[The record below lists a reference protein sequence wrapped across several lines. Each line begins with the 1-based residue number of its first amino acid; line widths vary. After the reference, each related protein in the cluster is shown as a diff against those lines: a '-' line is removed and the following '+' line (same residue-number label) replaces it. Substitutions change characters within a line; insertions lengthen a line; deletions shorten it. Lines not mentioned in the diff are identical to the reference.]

1 MGNNLGWGNS
11 PQMQQTSG
19 NSMVVFIN
27 DDAEAMNY
35 PIGPGYTVA
44 LVNANDQNN
53 GKLFIRSSESNGMP
67 KPARIFSIKE
77 ITPKPKDA
85 DSVSREEFE
94 TLTQEIGNLSS
105 QFRQV
110 LASLQQV
117 APAQPATAPTH
128 APANKGGKK
137 A

>member
-1 MGNNLGWGNS
+1 MGNNMGWNGG
-11 PQMQQTSG
+11 QMQQQG

-67 KPARIFSIKE
+67 KPARIFAIKE
-77 ITPKPKDA
+77 ITPKPKDDNA
-85 DSVSREEFE
+85 VSREEFE
-94 TLTQEIGNLSS
+94 SLTESLTQEIGNLSS

-110 LASLQQV
+110 LASLQQAV
-117 APAQPATAPTH
+117 PAQPVTAP
-128 APANKGGKK
+128 AVAKGGKK
-137 A
+137 Q

>member
-1 MGNNLGWGNS
+1 MGNNMGWNS
-11 PQMQQTSG
+11 GQVPQQG

-67 KPARIFSIKE
+67 KPARIFAIKE

-117 APAQPATAPTH
+117 APAQPVATPAH
-128 APANKGGKK
+128 APATKGGKK

>member
-1 MGNNLGWGNS
+1 MGNNVGWNGS
-11 PQMQQTSG
+11 QVPQQG

-53 GKLFIRSSESNGMP
+53 GKLFIRSSETNGMP
-67 KPARIFSIKE
+67 KPARIFAIKE
-77 ITPKPKDA
+77 ITPKQKDA

-94 TLTQEIGNLSS
+94 TLTSKLTQEIGNLSS
-105 QFRQV
+105 QFSQV
-110 LASLQQV
+110 LASLQQA
-117 APAQPATAPTH
+117 APAQPATAH
-128 APANKGGKK
+128 APATKGGKK